1 MPFCCIN
8 KIIYVP
14 LQPFSRVF
22 LIIMP
27 YNIPLRQE
35 HGMSIRPIE
44 ARSRI
49 WLEKRPRRPGDGTA
63 DVTRMSPYSRCKAS
77 TQQRRDGKAR
87 KTTDNN
93 PTRHK
98 TTTYKE
104 I

>member
-49 WLEKRPRRPGDGTA
+49 WLEKRPRRPGDGTGGCQENVA
-63 DVTRMSPYSRCKAS
+63 IKPLQDYNPIEERQQSPEDYRQQPNK
-77 TQQRRDGKAR
+77 TQ
-87 KTTDNN
+87 NN
-93 PTRHK
+93 H
-98 TTTYKE
+98 